1 MDEHIHSDASEQAE
15 IPEANFISL
24 VLFFATI
31 ATQHLGLVQNPLSE
45 KVEKNLELAKYTID
59 SIDILKAKTKGNL
72 TEEEQEVIDN
82 ILGDLKLAYV
92 KAEKGQSIIT
102 TP

>member
-1 MDEHIHSDASEQAE
+1 MDEPCGCGSPEHTEV
-15 IPEANFISL
+15 PEANFVSL

-31 ATQHLGLVQNPLSE
+31 ATQHLGLVTNPITD
-45 KVEKNLELAKYTID
+45 KVDKNLELAKYTID
-59 SIDILKAKTKGNL
+59 SLDILQAKTRGNL
-72 TEEEQEVIDN
+72 TDEEKEVLEN

-92 KAEKGQSIIT
+92 RAGKEQSNTT

>member
-1 MDEHIHSDASEQAE
+1 MDETAE

-31 ATQHLGLVQNPLSE
+31 ATQHLGLVKNPLSD
-45 KVEKNLELAKYTID
+45 KVEKNIELAKYTID
-59 SIDILKAKTKGNL
+59 SLDILKTKTKGNL
-72 TEEEQEVIDN
+72 TEEEREVLEN
-82 ILGDLKLAYV
+82 ILSDLKLAYV
-92 KAEKGQSIIT
+92 RAGKEQSNTT